1 MKETELEVCQN
12 PYEVKVHTNTL
23 VTSGRRAEIARLILA
38 GHSKS
43 EIYKQLKEEF
53 GIEDMAILQNEW
65 RHAMTYIYLNV
76 EQTTDDIKKLSLA
89 RLEAIIDQLE
99 RDSGDLSKKD
109 SIGLQIKAIDTINKT
124 AGIYQPQ
131 TNVSVEGADNFT
143 VNLGCPVETKPSD
156 GSYKE

>member
-1 MKETELEVCQN
+1 MFAGILAEIKRLVLHTGTRRREARTRRNPNPKKEKNTEMKNIELNVCEN
-12 PYEVKVHTNTL
+12 PYEVKVHSNTL

-76 EQTTDDIKKLSLA
+76 E
-89 RLEAIIDQLE
+89 
-99 RDSGDLSKKD
+99 
-109 SIGLQIKAIDTINKT
+109 
-124 AGIYQPQ
+124 
-131 TNVSVEGADNFT
+131 
-143 VNLGCPVETKPSD
+143 
-156 GSYKE
+156 

>member
-1 MKETELEVCQN
+1 MKEMKLEVCEN
-12 PYEVKVHTNTL
+12 PYVVKCHTNTL

-131 TNVSVEGADNFT
+131 TNVNVEGADNFT
-143 VNLGCPVETKPSD
+143 VNLGCPTETKS
-156 GSYKE
+156 SEES